1 MQETAPPPAPRET
14 AESVHESVGAVPPLA
29 PDRERDAGFRGEAF
43 TRAALL
49 FGLVFVAGFALVAAI
64 LWSRR
69 KPARQELGG
78 P

>member
-1 MQETAPPPAPRET
+1 MTPKSVR
-14 AESVHESVGAVPPLA
+14 ESVAAAGPPA
-29 PDRERDAGFRGEAF
+29 PDRERDAGFRGDAF

-49 FGLVFVAGFALVAAI
+49 FGLVFVAGFAIVAAI

-69 KPARQELGG
+69 KPARHG